1 MKYPC
6 LVLDHDDT
14 VVNSTATVHFP
25 CFLEFLKTYRPE
37 AKYTLEEYIIK
48 NFHPGI
54 VSLFRDELGMDDE
67 QMEQEQIFWNA
78 YVQNHVPQA
87 YEGMKELLREY
98 KRQGGRIC
106 VVSHSFEQNILRD
119 FAQNGL
125 PEPELVFGWSCP
137 PHQRKPSTYPL
148 ETIMQTYGYKPQELL
163 VVDDLKPGYD
173 MAQAA
178 GVPFAAAL
186 WAYDIPETQSFFR
199 KNCPLCFETVAALA
213 DYLLE
218 E

>member
-6 LVLDHDDT
+6 LVVDHDDT

-25 CFLEFLKTYRPE
+25 CFLEYLKTFRPE
-37 AKYTLEEYIIK
+37 ASYTLEEYIIK

-54 VSLFRDELGMDDE
+54 VALFRDELGMDDQ

-78 YVQNHVPQA
+78 YVQDHIPQA
-87 YEGMKELLREY
+87 YEGMKELLW
-98 KRQGGRIC
+98 RQKEEGGLIC

-119 FAQNGL
+119 FAKNGL
-125 PEPELVFGWSCP
+125 PEPDQVYGWNCP
-137 PHQRKPSTYPL
+137 PHQRKPDPFPL
-148 ETIMQTYGYKPQELL
+148 RSIMQTYGLKPEELL

-186 WAYDIPETQSFFR
+186 WGYDIPEIQSVFR
-199 KNCPLCFETVAALA
+199 KTCPLCFETVESLA
-213 DYLLE
+213 EYLQTE
-218 E
+218 

>member
-1 MKYPC
+1 MRAKC
-6 LVLDHDDT
+6 LVMDHDDT

-25 CFLEFLKTYRPE
+25 CFLEYLKTYRPE
-37 AKYTLEEYIIK
+37 AKYTLEEYISK

-54 VSLFRDELGMDDE
+54 VSLFRDELGMDDA
-67 QMEQEQIFWNA
+67 QMDNEQIFWNA

-87 YEGMKELLREY
+87 YEGMKELLWHQKE
-98 KRQGGRIC
+98 QGGLVC

-125 PEPELVFGWSCP
+125 PEPDLVFGWNCP

-148 ETIMQTYGYKPQELL
+148 EVIMKTYGLTPEELL
-163 VVDDLKPGYD
+163 VVDDLKPGFD
-173 MAQAA
+173 MAKAA

-186 WAYDIPETQSFFR
+186 WAYDIPEIQNFFR
-199 KNCPLCFETVAALA
+199 ENCPNVFETVDALA
-213 DYLLE
+213 DWLK
-218 E
+218 